1 MGRKLSPATVY
12 MLKAL
17 LPYSRE
23 NLTLSF
29 SPGRFFYELERK
41 SSYSNATIKG
51 AYYRARKQSLI
62 SDEVLPR
69 LTAKGKQKLQPFIAT
84 KLQENARLMVVFD
97 IPEEKAELRRQFR
110 TLLRELK
117 FEQAQLSVWI
127 TDFDHKDI
135 LLEAVEDMQ
144 LDGYIQIYESAR
156 LFPY

>member
-1 MGRKLSPATVY
+1 M
-12 MLKAL
+12 
-17 LPYSRE
+17 
-23 NLTLSF
+23 
-29 SPGRFFYELERK
+29 
-41 SSYSNATIKG
+41 
-51 AYYRARKQSLI
+51 
-62 SDEVLPR
+62 LPR